1 MSFAKLQFAAKN
13 RYSYIDILNVN
24 ALLIGNI
31 NLMTTLIGDRPFV
44 DN

>member
-1 MSFAKLQFAAKN
+1 MSFAKLQFVAKN
-13 RYSYIDILNVN
+13 RHIDILNVN

-31 NLMTTLIGDRPFV
+31 NMLTTLIGDRPFV

>member
-1 MSFAKLQFAAKN
+1 MPFAKLQFVAKN
-13 RYSYIDILNVN
+13 RYIDILNVN

-31 NLMTTLIGDRPFV
+31 NMLTTLIGDRPFV